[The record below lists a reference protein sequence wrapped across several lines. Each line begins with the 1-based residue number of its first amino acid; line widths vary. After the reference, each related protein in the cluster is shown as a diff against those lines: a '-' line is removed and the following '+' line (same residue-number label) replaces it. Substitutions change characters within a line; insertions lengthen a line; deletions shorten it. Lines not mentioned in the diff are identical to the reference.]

1 MTPSAPALAASS
13 SSAAAATLGRIE
25 PRIWT
30 PPLRPLTHE
39 TSYGFDVIDF
49 ARDVLGQPLDEWQE
63 WAVIHGGELLPDG
76 RPRFHTLLILVAR
89 QNGKTTLLTVLTLF
103 WLWIDRVKLVLGTSS
118 KLEYAAESWRA
129 ACRLAR
135 AVPELRAEIP
145 SQGGIRK
152 ANGEQTLWRAD
163 AGEFDLDTGSRYK
176 IAAANEDAGR
186 SLTVNRLVLDELR
199 QHHDYDCW
207 DAAEPTTSAVAD
219 AQIWAISNAGSDKS
233 VVLNEL
239 REAAI
244 QYIET
249 GEGDP
254 GLGILEYSA
263 PEDAQPDDI
272 EALAQANPNLG
283 RRVDAVKLLGK
294 ARTAMA
300 KGGEKLT
307 GFKTEYMCIRV
318 KVVNAAIDVADWEN
332 CLKPGDL
339 EHLRGR
345 IALCVDVSMDAQ
357 HATLV
362 AAALDDAGR
371 VRVEPVAAWSGP
383 GCIGELR
390 RDLPG
395 HVAKVKPRVLGWF
408 TNGPAAALAADMRAK
423 KSANWPPRGV
433 KLETMAGDD
442 ATTACMGLA
451 EQIKAGDLLHSDDP
465 LLTAHITGAEK
476 LMQGDRWRFTRRG
489 AGHCDAAYATA
500 GAVHLARTLPAAA
513 PKAGIVSR

>member
-1 MTPSAPALAASS
+1 MPSYGP
-13 SSAAAATLGRIE
+13 AATLGSIT
-25 PRIWT
+25 PRLWT
-30 PPLRPLTHE
+30 PPLRPLTPE
-39 TSYGFDVIDF
+39 TSYGFDVIRF
-49 ARDVLGQPLDEWQE
+49 ARDVLGQPLDPWQE

-76 RPRFHTLLILVAR
+76 RPRFGTLLILVAR
-89 QNGKTTLLTVLTLF
+89 QNGKTTLLTVLTLY
-103 WLWIDRVKLVLGTSS
+103 WLWIDRVKVVLGTSS
-118 KLEYAAESWRA
+118 KLDYAAESWKA

-135 AVPELRAEIP
+135 RVPELRSEIP
-145 SQGGIRK
+145 AQGGIRK

-163 AGEFDLDTGSRYK
+163 AEESDLDTGSRYK

-186 SLTVNRLVLDELR
+186 SLTVDRLVLDELR

-207 DAAEPTTSAVAD
+207 DAAEPTTSAVPD
-219 AQIWAISNAGSDKS
+219 SQTWAISNAGSDKS

-239 REAAI
+239 RESALE
-244 QYIET
+244 YIET

-254 GLGILEYSA
+254 RLGIFEYSA
-263 PEDAQPDDI
+263 PDNAKPDDLQ
-272 EALAQANPNLG
+272 ALAMANPNLG
-283 RRVDAVKLLGK
+283 RRIDADELLGK
-294 ARTAMA
+294 ARTAIA
-300 KGGEKLT
+300 KGGKKLT

-318 KVVNAAIDVADWEN
+318 KVIAAAIDVADWET
-332 CLKPGDL
+332 CHVPGTLDG
-339 EHLRGR
+339 LRGR
-345 IALCVDVSMDAQ
+345 VALCLDVSLDAQ

-362 AAALDDAGR
+362 AAALDGNNR

-383 GCIGELR
+383 GCIRDLR

-408 TNGPAAALAADMRAK
+408 TNGPAAALAADMRANK
-423 KSANWPPRGV
+423 ASGWPPRGV
-433 KLETMAGDD
+433 ALETMAGDD

-451 EQIKAGDLLHSDDP
+451 EQIKAGDILQSDDP

-500 GAVHLARTLPAAA
+500 GAVHLARTLPPAP
-513 PKAGIVSR
+513 PKAGVVSR